1 MQRVVFGQD
10 GPFMGGEVGEITR
23 DVARFSGSSAGGGEG
38 RGGKGERLKGLL
50 HSIAR
55 KI

>member
-1 MQRVVFGQD
+1 MGEEIGQ
-10 GPFMGGEVGEITR
+10 VTR
-23 DVARFSGSSAGGGEG
+23 DVARFSGSGSGGGGEARG
-38 RGGKGERLKGLL
+38 GGKGERLKGLL

>member
-1 MQRVVFGQD
+1 MQRVVFGPE
-10 GPFMGGEVGEITR
+10 GPFMGGEVGRVTR
-23 DVARFSGSSAGGGEG
+23 DVKRFSGESAGGGDG